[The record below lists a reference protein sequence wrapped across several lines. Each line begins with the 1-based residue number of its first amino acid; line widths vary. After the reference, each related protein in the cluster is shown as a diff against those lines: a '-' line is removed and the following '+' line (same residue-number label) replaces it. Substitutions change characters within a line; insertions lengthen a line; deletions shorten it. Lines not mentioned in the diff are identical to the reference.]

1 MAAVYENRENDDIA
15 LCLFGQTGICFR
27 VVNYC
32 TILYMPFVLF
42 VCVCVVSVCVFSVFC
57 LCVWAGR
64 LCIAS
69 KEE

>member
-1 MAAVYENRENDDIA
+1 MCLKIGYTSKMAAVYENRENDDIA

-42 VCVCVVSVCVFSVFC
+42 EFVNK
-57 LCVWAGR
+57 L
-64 LCIAS
+64 
-69 KEE
+69 